1 MVKNL
6 PALWETKVHSL
17 GWEDPLEEGV
27 ATHSRVP
34 ILAWE
39 IPWAE
44 EPGRLHSPWVHR
56 ESDTTESNTSQV
68 LEQIQS
74 KQMRRAAADLLGM
87 RGQVWKAVRE

>member
-34 ILAWE
+34 ILVWE

>member
-6 PALWETKVHSL
+6 PALWETMVHSL
-17 GWEDPLEEGV
+17 GWEAPLEEGV
-27 ATHSRVP
+27 AIHSRVP

-44 EPGRLHSPWVHR
+44 EPGRLHSPWVR
-56 ESDTTESNTSQV
+56 KESDTTESNTSQV

-87 RGQVWKAVRE
+87 RGQVWKAARE